1 MEEHMTDKAWTEMW
15 NERIRCGQCSQEYRD
30 KQTGWTYHSSYRVFT
45 CSEECRERMQIMQ
58 EKT

>member
-15 NERIRCGQCSQEYRD
+15 NERTICDQCSQEYRD
-30 KQTGWTYHSSYRVFT
+30 KQTGWTYHSSNRVFT
-45 CSEECRERMQIMQ
+45 CSEECREKMQNSA